1 MLLNTKD
8 DFVFCNMYD
17 KSTNFLKISSIF
29 GEYFLP
35 DSNSHPKNWILTLL
49 NFGDRRQYNKPE

>member
-1 MLLNTKD
+1 M
-8 DFVFCNMYD
+8 FCNMYD

-35 DSNSHPKNWILTLL
+35 DLKDFVSV
-49 NFGDRRQYNKPE
+49 